1 MRSWSILDSVTATK
15 LRRSEMKQVSDTTLM
30 NFIQN
35 YRVDVIQNS
44 EGDMFIASIYTQSSM
59 AKTARQALQSLYYA
73 INGESSDE

>member
-1 MRSWSILDSVTATK
+1 
-15 LRRSEMKQVSDTTLM
+15 MKQLSDTTLM

-35 YRVDVIQNS
+35 YQVDLTLNS

-59 AKTARQALQSLYYA
+59 AKTARQALQSLYYV

>member
-1 MRSWSILDSVTATK
+1 
-15 LRRSEMKQVSDTTLM
+15 MKQLSDTTLL

-59 AKTARQALQSLYYA
+59 ARTAREALTSLYQLV
-73 INGESSDE
+73 NGEFNDAK

>member
-1 MRSWSILDSVTATK
+1 
-15 LRRSEMKQVSDTTLM
+15 MKQLSDTTLM

-59 AKTARQALQSLYYA
+59 AKTARQALQSLYCL
-73 INGESSDE
+73 INGETDNAE